1 MNTEM
6 INNSSGNGGNLKIA
20 VQKKG
25 RLYDG
30 SMSLLKECGIDV
42 SNGNNQLRVQA
53 ANFPLEVFFLRDDDI
68 PEYVQDAVVDIG
80 FVGENVIAEKN
91 KEISSIEKLGF
102 GKCRLSIAIPKNGS
116 LRSIDDLNS
125 KKIATSYPLIL
136 SKFLNEKKIAATI
149 QEISGSVE
157 IAPRIG
163 LADAICDLVS
173 SGSTLF
179 SNELT
184 ELETV
189 LRSEAV
195 LISNKNLS
203 VEKQNLLNKL
213 LFRIRAVKKAKNNKY
228 VLLNA
233 PNDKLEAICKLLPG
247 MKSPTILPLAEKGWS
262 SVHSVISENDFWNV
276 IENLKTNGAQGILII
291 PIEKMIV

>member
-1 MNTEM
+1 MNE
-6 INNSSGNGGNLKIA
+6 NLKIA

-30 SMSLLKECGIDV
+30 SMALLKECGIDI

-68 PEYVQDAVVDIG
+68 PEYVQDAVADIG
-80 FVGENVIAEKN
+80 FVGENVITEKN
-91 KEISSIEKLGF
+91 KQVISIEKLGF
-102 GKCRLSIAIPKNGS
+102 GKCRLSVAIPNNGT
-116 LRSIDDLNS
+116 IKTTADLGG

-136 SKFLNEKKIAATI
+136 SKYLKEKNIAATI

-179 SNELT
+179 SNELK
-184 ELETV
+184 ELEIV
-189 LRSEAV
+189 LKSEAV
-195 LISNKNLS
+195 LISFSLTVNFFSFTPSNSFVYLRTALS
-203 VEKQNLLNKL
+203 PFSFTLSRIFFTVFSNETFSKTGRLTISSQSSLVGCFITFIIII
-213 LFRIRAVKKAKNNKY
+213 LF
-228 VLLNA
+228 
-233 PNDKLEAICKLLPG
+233 
-247 MKSPTILPLAEKGWS
+247 KSY
-262 SVHSVISENDFWNV
+262 
-276 IENLKTNGAQGILII
+276 
-291 PIEKMIV
+291 